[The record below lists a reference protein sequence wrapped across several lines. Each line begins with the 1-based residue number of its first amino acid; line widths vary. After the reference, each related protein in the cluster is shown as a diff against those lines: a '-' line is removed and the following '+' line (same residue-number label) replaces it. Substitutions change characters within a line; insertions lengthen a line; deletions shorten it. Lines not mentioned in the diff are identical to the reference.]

1 MRLTMDGHGCSSSQA
16 LCRGTFG
23 AAARPSPFPRSAAPF
38 VVSGESLGILRD
50 KCHAYFYDTLSSFTG
65 VDCCYGSRFDILL
78 GSYFNTITL
87 SHFLETGLSI
97 ACICVKFPELK
108 YAEDGVVQFVVAN
121 PMIARSDCE
130 VPSRPSYTYVTKKWS
145 RTTLTSS
152 LSICGPAL
160 DLLTGEALDGTEI
173 ANFSRMKAM
182 NQLARD
188 LKLTLDSF
196 ERGTVHHVLGILIR
210 KAPPMPLLQPLMA
223 TVARERDMNVVS
235 RANIISAMKVAV
247 REHLFFMD
255 KELRGDHQ
263 DMVRGVLG
271 LINCTLPSVSDTRVT
286 HMIQGGRPIDGVLVT
301 TEAVKG
307 LVVQALSLTASE
319 AIVPAMYGELVISG
333 NNLVTA
339 LLMGKAIRNFNEA
352 ARNLL
357 NFADGGTD
365 VSDFPD
371 IPQDGEDAPRTM
383 SVNMSLVSVGDN
395 LVAVEALERIYARTG
410 VPYPLADNVDLSF
423 FFPLGIFKPS
433 RDRYTVGVGIV
444 PDSITNGSAL
454 DPRQYPPTEMFFFDK
469 DEQLRSVSFESSLG
483 TVAHPIMHG
492 IMESLQEL
500 SQEPWVQT
508 RPPAAMDFTIQRM
521 SQQTPRVQMVEFL
534 TAVAATAPAPYP
546 SATLINRRSVDQFL
560 SHTNPFLQLEV
571 HPFYDVYRVAQDLQ
585 TPSDTALFAPVE
597 PSTLA
602 VSRRLCNGD
611 IPLPLSST
619 DFRTARGRQ
628 LASCGTTLSYQA
640 MAAIETT
647 LSDTNYPVAF
657 YVIEACLH
665 GDETLFLESQRLV
678 AQCIDSYWASS
689 GGLAFVNSF
698 AMIMYI
704 THNLASMVNRN
715 CHALYAEI
723 VAVLNSMRATVS
735 RFTRPGDALLQHT
748 QEELNHL
755 LVDPAVFPP
764 MLYDCDPIIRTTG
777 AYAGRNITIRTLGER
792 APVVSTR
799 DWPPQADFGAINI
812 TLNHGP
818 PYTAR
823 GRADGGVHHDSEWT
837 VLSKIFYYA
846 LFPALARG
854 RCCSMGVEFEM
865 VYNLINTTRL
875 PADAADLA
883 APESHPLHAN
893 NLAPDSFNMLL
904 YNSNVTHVDARA
916 LVAFIASVRQR
927 QVAHTL
933 PLRVS
938 YSADPGFATVDSP
951 NTTFTDGV
959 LYNGIIMMN
968 YPQYDATLV
977 ASRYFYALPVNGF
990 YMNRTIIEATHRAAV
1005 NLSEV
1010 PDDLPLVPTFLGA
1023 ETSRTIRA
1031 PSYTYCARQC
1041 AALAQSPALSCGVA
1055 YGLMAGYFK
1064 TSSVALTHQLKSGLH
1079 PGFALTVTRQDRFYA
1094 DQILFARRVSES
1106 YYMGAPTTETRAENN
1121 ALVVD
1126 IHQPR
1131 SHVDMGLG
1139 FTASR
1144 IPAKLNTVVT
1154 DMGSRCQN
1162 LFDARYPGQFRYLEV
1177 ADFIASEITDDDSMA
1192 MPRARP
1198 PLMLPYEAPPVPP
1211 SLERGQRATCEFLI
1225 TPVTADLKYF
1235 YGPANPRGRSSCTAC
1250 LPHED
1255 PSRENVDRAMY
1266 DHTTPD
1272 AAFPSRATN
1281 NPWASQ
1287 RFSLGDRIYNARRGF
1302 IVTSDFFSPLS
1313 KFMTPSRVEDKNKCL
1328 ARLLRES
1335 ATALS
1340 SVTGNTEFQ
1349 FVAPVGSHELI
1360 TDPCAVFQEAYP
1372 ILCASDKA
1380 LFASYENPRKAVATG
1395 VKENYYAQYLIHDA
1409 SPLAGAMKYSGKIL

>member
-1 MRLTMDGHGCSSSQA
+1 MDGHGCSSSQA
-16 LCRGTFG
+16 MCRGAFG
-23 AAARPSPFPRSAAPF
+23 NVATRPAPFPRSAAPF
-38 VVSGESLGILRD
+38 VVAGESLGALRD
-50 KCHAYFYDTLSSFTG
+50 KCHAYFYDSFSSFTG

-108 YAEDGVVQFVVAN
+108 YAEDGIVQFVVAN

-160 DLLTGEALDGTEI
+160 ELLTGDALDGTEI
-173 ANFSRMKAM
+173 ANFSRARAM

-223 TVARERDMNVVS
+223 AMARERDMNVVA
-235 RANIISAMKVAV
+235 RANILSAMKNAV

-255 KELRGDHQ
+255 KESRGDPQ
-263 DMVRGVLG
+263 DIARGLLS

-286 HMIQGGRPIDGVLVT
+286 HVGPGGRPIDGVLVT

-307 LVVQALSLTASE
+307 LVTQALTLTASE
-319 AIVPAMYGELVISG
+319 ATVPAMYGELSISG
-333 NNLVTA
+333 TNLVTA

-357 NFADGGTD
+357 NFADGNVD

-383 SVNMSLVSVGDN
+383 SVNMSLVTVGDS

-410 VPYPLADNVDLSF
+410 VPYPLAGNVDLTF
-423 FFPLGIFKPS
+423 FFPLGLFKPHK
-433 RDRYTVGVGIV
+433 DRYAIGGLIL
-444 PDSITNGSAL
+444 PDTAEAAVDGRL
-454 DPRQYPPTEMFFFDK
+454 FPPTEMFFFDK

-483 TVAHPIMHG
+483 TVAHPIAHG
-492 IMESLQEL
+492 IMETLQEL
-500 SQEPWVQT
+500 SQEQWVQA
-508 RPPAAMDFTIQRM
+508 RPPAPMDFTIQRM
-521 SQQTPRVQMVEFL
+521 SQQPPRAQMVEFL
-534 TAVAATAPAPYP
+534 TAVATAVTAPHP
-546 SATLINRRSVDQFL
+546 SATLINRRSTDQFL

-585 TPSDTALFAPVE
+585 TPSDAALFAPVE

-602 VSRRLCNGD
+602 ASRRLCNGD
-611 IPLPLSST
+611 IPLPLSSA
-619 DFRTARGRQ
+619 DFRSSRGRQ
-628 LASCGTTLSYQA
+628 LAACGAMLSSQA
-640 MAAIETT
+640 AAAIETT
-647 LSDTNYPVAF
+647 LSDPNYPVAF

-678 AQCIDSYWASS
+678 AQCIESYWVSA

-704 THNLASMVNRN
+704 THNLSSLVNRN

-723 VAVLNSMRATVS
+723 VAVLNSMRAAVS
-735 RFTRPGDALLQHT
+735 RFTQSGDALLQHT

-755 LVDPAVFPP
+755 LMDPAVFPP
-764 MLYDCDPIIRTTG
+764 ILYDCDPIIRVTG
-777 AYAGRNITIRTLGER
+777 AYAARNITIRTLGER

-823 GRADGGVHHDSEWT
+823 GRADGGAHHDSEWT
-837 VLSKIFYYA
+837 VLNKIFYYA
-846 LFPALARG
+846 LLPALARG
-854 RCCSMGVEFEM
+854 RCCSVGVEFEM

-875 PADAADLA
+875 PANADDLA
-883 APESHPLHAN
+883 APEANPLHVN
-893 NLAPDSFNMLL
+893 NLAPDSFNALL
-904 YNSNVTHVDARA
+904 HNSGVALVDAEA
-916 LVAFIASVRQR
+916 LVAFIAAARLR

-938 YSADPGFATVDSP
+938 YSADPGFATIDSP
-951 NTTFTDGV
+951 NTAFTDGV
-959 LYNGIIMMN
+959 LYNGLIMMN

-990 YMNRTIIEATHRAAV
+990 YANRTIVEATHRGAV
-1005 NLSEV
+1005 NLGEV
-1010 PDDLPLVPTFLGA
+1010 PEDLPLVPTFLGA
-1023 ETSRTIRA
+1023 EAYRSIRA
-1031 PSYTYCARQC
+1031 PSYMYCAKQC
-1041 AALAQSPALSCGVA
+1041 ASGTASAGAVA

-1064 TSSVALTHQLKSGLH
+1064 TSPVALTHQLKSGLH
-1079 PGFALTVTRQDRFYA
+1079 PGFALTVARQDRFYA
-1094 DQILFARRVSES
+1094 DQILFARRLSES
-1106 YYMGAPTTETRAENN
+1106 YYMGAPTTESRAENN
-1121 ALVVD
+1121 SLMID

-1144 IPAKLNTVVT
+1144 MPAKLNTVVT
-1154 DMGSRCQN
+1154 DMGSRSQN

-1177 ADFIASEITDDDSMA
+1177 ADFIASEITDDDSLA

-1198 PLMLPYEAPPVPP
+1198 PLMLPYEAPPLPP
-1211 SLERGQRATCEFLI
+1211 CLERGQRATCEFLI

-1235 YGPANPRGRSSCTAC
+1235 YGPANPRGRSSCVAC
-1250 LPHED
+1250 MPHED
-1255 PSRENVDRAMY
+1255 PSRDSVDRAMY

-1287 RFSLGDRIYNARRGF
+1287 RFSLGDRMYNARRGF
-1302 IVTSDFFSPLS
+1302 IVTSDFFSPLG
-1313 KFMTPSRVEDKNKCL
+1313 KFMTPSRVEDKNRCL

-1335 ATALS
+1335 ATAVS

-1349 FVAPVGSHELI
+1349 FVAPVGSNELI
-1360 TDPCAVFQEAYP
+1360 TDPCAIFQEAYP

-1380 LFASYENPRKAVATG
+1380 LFASYENPRKAVGTG
-1395 VKENYYAQYLIHDA
+1395 ARENHFAQYLIHDA
-1409 SPLAGAMKYSGKIL
+1409 SPLSGVLKCNGKL